1 MQGIPRT
8 VLFDMKTRSNLLTWP
23 VEEVESLRLGL
34 RDFSGITIGAG
45 STLPLDVGGAAQV
58 FLIALMAED
67 KFAAISN

>member
-8 VLFDMKTRSNLLTWP
+8 VLFDLKTGSNLLTWP
-23 VEEVESLRLGL
+23 IVEVESLRFGP

-58 FLIALMAED
+58 ANLVLHD
-67 KFAAISN
+67 G